1 MILNKILLLPMSLM
15 LSMAGCASFGP
26 NATYYMAT
34 TSFKYDPRYI
44 DYMMEVNGS
53 EIGGGFGKAIST
65 NPIKVGKQIITW
77 KDANTGEKHAA
88 KNQVIITKEQLKG
101 KKYLAAHIYPDD
113 TVEITTS
120 NNSPIP
126 TEKWIKWMHDLKK
139 LNKFWKS
146 ILVELYKYYFFI
158 NQLIYS

>member
-26 NATYYMAT
+26 NATYYMGT
-34 TSFKYDPRYI
+34 TSFKYDPRYT

-65 NPIKVGKQIITW
+65 NPIKLGEQVITW
-77 KDANTGEKHAA
+77 GESNSKKKHMA
-88 KNQVIITKEQLKG
+88 KNQVVLTKEQLKG
-101 KKYLAAHIYPDD
+101 KKYLAVHIYPDD

-120 NNSPIP
+120 NNWPDP
-126 TEKWIKWMHDLKK
+126 TEKGMKWREKIKR
-139 LNKFWKS
+139 
-146 ILVELYKYYFFI
+146 EG
-158 NQLIYS
+158 Q